1 MLRKNVNKKIYH
13 SLSVIILTIII
24 FVGVTF
30 MSDKSVSDRWLI
42 KYKFVTNEK
51 ALIYLNNLDA
61 MTQDFQIKVRK
72 DSGLLLYVMK
82 SIDEKIKGYDLRHL
96 HDVYGVRISPNYIF
110 LETKNIKDSPDDI
123 FKIIKD
129 LNKKIKNDL
138 TIKLNLYINI
148 AEDRVDEENAYLMSQ
163 MSKIAE
169 SNPDQLLNSSSDNN
183 VMLSV
188 EDYLNYIKEKLIES
202 NQEITIS
209 NMQEILRQLN
219 INASSNSDFLNEL
232 RLRNN
237 YIIGGIS
244 NNAELEQLILE
255 NNIKLDQ
262 LKKRSKELLNMVIV
276 KDGYI
281 AESKNIKKPLL
292 KKIIIASL
300 LGLVISLIYVYFY
313 LTVSLRLLKKRL
325 TFLLY
330 QEK

>member
-24 FVGVTF
+24 SVGVTF
-30 MSDKSVSDRWLI
+30 MSDKSVSERWLI
-42 KYKFVTNEK
+42 KYKFVINEK

-72 DSGLLLYVMK
+72 DSGLIFYVMN
-82 SIDEKIKGYDLRHL
+82 SIDEKIKGYNLRHL
-96 HDVYGVRISPNYIF
+96 RDVYGVRISPNYIF
-110 LETKNIKDSPDDI
+110 LETKNIKDSADDI

-129 LNKKIKNDL
+129 INKKIKNDL
-138 TIKLNLYINI
+138 TIKLNLYISI

-163 MSKIAE
+163 MSKITE
-169 SNPDQLLNSSSDNN
+169 SNPDQLLNSSSNN
-183 VMLSV
+183 NIMLSM
-188 EDYLNYIKEKLIES
+188 ENYLNYIKEKLIES
-202 NQEITIS
+202 NREITIS

-219 INASSNSDFLNEL
+219 M
-232 RLRNN
+232 
-237 YIIGGIS
+237 IGGINNQEILRQLNMIGGINN
-244 NNAELEQLILE
+244 NNAGLEQLILE
-255 NNIKLDQ
+255 NNIQLDQ
-262 LKKRSKELLNMVIV
+262 LKKRSEELLNMVIV

-281 AESKNIKKPLL
+281 AESKNIKTPLL
-292 KKIIIASL
+292 KKIIVASL

-313 LTVSLRLLKKRL
+313 LTVSLGLLKKRL

>member
-24 FVGVTF
+24 SVGVTF
-30 MSDKSVSDRWLI
+30 MNDKSVSDRWLI
-42 KYKFVTNEK
+42 KYKLVINEK

-61 MTQDFQIKVRK
+61 MTQDFQIKVPK
-72 DSGLLLYVMK
+72 DSGLIFYVMN
-82 SIDEKIKGYDLRHL
+82 SIDEKIKGYNLRQL
-96 HDVYGVRISPNYIF
+96 HDVYGVRISPDYIF
-110 LETKNIKDSPDDI
+110 LETKNIKDSADDI

-148 AEDRVDEENAYLMSQ
+148 SEDRVDEENAYLMSQ
-163 MSKIAE
+163 MSKITE
-169 SNPDQLLNSSSDNN
+169 G
-183 VMLSV
+183 
-188 EDYLNYIKEKLIES
+188 DYLSHIKEILIES

-209 NMQEILRQLN
+209 NTQEILRQLN
-219 INASSNSDFLNEL
+219 IIS
-232 RLRNN
+232 
-237 YIIGGIS
+237 GIS
-244 NNAELEQLILE
+244 NNAELEQLILK
-255 NNIKLDQ
+255 NNIQLDQ
-262 LKKRSKELLNMVIV
+262 LKKQSEKLLNMVIV

-281 AESKNIKKPLL
+281 AESKNIKTPLL
-292 KKIIIASL
+292 KKIIVASL

-313 LTVSLRLLKKRL
+313 LTVSLGLLKKRL

>member
-24 FVGVTF
+24 SVGVTF
-30 MSDKSVSDRWLI
+30 MNDKSVSDRWLI
-42 KYKFVTNEK
+42 KYKLVINEK

-61 MTQDFQIKVRK
+61 MTQDFQIKVPK
-72 DSGLLLYVMK
+72 DSGLIFYVMN
-82 SIDEKIKGYDLRHL
+82 SIDEKIKGYNLRHL

-110 LETKNIKDSPDDI
+110 LETKNIKDSADNI

-163 MSKIAE
+163 MSKITE
-169 SNPDQLLNSSSDNN
+169 G
-183 VMLSV
+183 
-188 EDYLNYIKEKLIES
+188 DYLNYIKEKLIES

-209 NMQEILRQLN
+209 NTQEILRQLN
-219 INASSNSDFLNEL
+219 IIS
-232 RLRNN
+232 
-237 YIIGGIS
+237 GIS

-255 NNIKLDQ
+255 NNIQLDQ
-262 LKKRSKELLNMVIV
+262 LKKRSEELLNMVIV

-281 AESKNIKKPLL
+281 AESKNIKTPLL
-292 KKIIIASL
+292 KKIIVASL

-313 LTVSLRLLKKRL
+313 LTVSLGLLKKRL